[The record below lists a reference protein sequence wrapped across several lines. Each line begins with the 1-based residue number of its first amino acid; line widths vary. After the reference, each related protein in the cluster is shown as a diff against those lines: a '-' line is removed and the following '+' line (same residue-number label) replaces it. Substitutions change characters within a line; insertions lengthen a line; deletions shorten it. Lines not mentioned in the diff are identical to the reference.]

1 MPFREPVDWRGLGL
15 YDYPQVISKPM
26 DLLTVKQT
34 IEKNGYK
41 SINDCADD
49 ARPPRPTR
57 SPRRRRARRAAARG
71 ASGARRAS
79 TRRARARADACAR
92 LPPRARRARADPLA
106 PQIRLIWNNCKKYNQ
121 DGSDFYNLADSF
133 SKKFEDKFSKLK
145 AENPAMDEVE
155 ADHAPSLDEKTKFS
169 HNIYRI
175 KQEELGVLVEK
186 LDAKCPEAID
196 KSTSDDEIEINI
208 DAIDPRTFHDLD
220 RYVRQCLAQSNPKKK
235 KQAGAGGPAPKKAK
249 A

>member
-1 MPFREPVDWRGLGL
+1 MEGMLKIVNALNQRPDSVPFREPVDWRGLGL
-15 YDYPQVISKPM
+15 YDYPQVIAKPM
-26 DLLTVKQT
+26 DLATVKQG
-34 IEKNGYK
+34 IEKGGYK
-41 SINDCADD
+41 SLNDCADD
-49 ARPPRPTR
+49 V
-57 SPRRRRARRAAARG
+57 
-71 ASGARRAS
+71 
-79 TRRARARADACAR
+79 
-92 LPPRARRARADPLA
+92 
-106 PQIRLIWNNCKKYNQ
+106 RLIWNNCKKYNQ

-145 AENPAMDEVE
+145 ADNPAMDEEEV
-155 ADHAPSLDEKTKFS
+155 DHAPSLEEKTKFS

-196 KSTSDDEIEINI
+196 KSTADDEIEINI

>member
-1 MPFREPVDWRGLGL
+1 MIKIVKSLESRPDSVPFREPVDWRGLGL

-49 ARPPRPTR
+49 
-57 SPRRRRARRAAARG
+57 
-71 ASGARRAS
+71 
-79 TRRARARADACAR
+79 
-92 LPPRARRARADPLA
+92 
-106 PQIRLIWNNCKKYNQ
+106 IRLIWNNCKKYNQ